1 MKNDNG
7 KFIFHYILNKL
18 VGFEYTNSSGT
29 KEYLYIRN
37 IQGDITSIIDTEGNI
52 ICTYAYDGYGNHIVL
67 DENGKEDTSLTSIG
81 HLNPFRYRGYYF
93 DEESGLY
100 YLNNRYYDP
109 ETGRFI
115 SPDILTILD
124 ETKGQINGLN
134 LYMYCRNNPI
144 MYVDHNGRSATL
156 MIIGTILFLGFMG
169 AITNVVMQGISD
181 IISGNKSDLTYY
193 GIAAL
198 SGFVGGMISYGS
210 SVIGTIVSST
220 ISTWLTMWY
229 EESQGKAIYDGWDYF
244 IGIAFSGAIS
254 LATSAVFGAIV
265 DKMNMFDTATFFGEH
280 IQEFFDVGN
289 KVFFEMLRDLFPY
302 YLAYSL
308 AGAGFDLIGTGIPE
322 FIRDFISLK
331 RKGLSWENSFKY
343 AF

>member
-1 MKNDNG
+1 
-7 KFIFHYILNKL
+7 
-18 VGFEYTNSSGT
+18 
-29 KEYLYIRN
+29 
-37 IQGDITSIIDTEGNI
+37 
-52 ICTYAYDGYGNHIVL
+52 
-67 DENGKEDTSLTSIG
+67 
-81 HLNPFRYRGYYF
+81 
-93 DEESGLY
+93 
-100 YLNNRYYDP
+100 
-109 ETGRFI
+109 
-115 SPDILTILD
+115 
-124 ETKGQINGLN
+124 
-134 LYMYCRNNPI
+134 MYCRNNPI

-210 SVIGTIVSST
+210 SVLGTIVSSS